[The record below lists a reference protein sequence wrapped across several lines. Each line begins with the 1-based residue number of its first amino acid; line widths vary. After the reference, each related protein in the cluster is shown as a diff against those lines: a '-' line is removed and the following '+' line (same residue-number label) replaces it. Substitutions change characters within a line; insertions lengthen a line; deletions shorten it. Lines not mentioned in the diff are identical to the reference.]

1 MNESALPMLVPV
13 AWYQVLAAVL
23 FAIGAM
29 GVLFR
34 RNILVIFMCVELML
48 NATNIAFVAF
58 ARHLGSLD
66 GQIIVFF
73 VLAVAAAEVSVGLAI
88 IIDVFRKRGTVDLAA
103 ARRVNLP
110 TGLRKRKVAPSSCAK
125 IDGVSLPFSTR
136 AM

>member
-103 ARRVNLP
+103 ANILK
-110 TGLRKRKVAPSSCAK
+110 G
-125 IDGVSLPFSTR
+125 
-136 AM
+136 